1 MPKLYVLVGPPGVR
15 KSTWVRQN
23 LVDPHVVSY
32 DRAVDIVREPLGLRY
47 DDVAGA
53 RGAQF
58 RKEVEAVHREM
69 QKGAVESGKDIVVDM
84 TNMTVASRR
93 RALSVIRG
101 HEDEYEKI
109 AVFFDFLGAEAGVHA
124 AVKKRAE
131 EEGDKTLS
139 PEIVQG
145 MMDRFVMPTEAEGFD
160 KIVVVTPEHI
170 RELKIRQLLSTIVRE
185 TLLREARQ
193 APVAAYLRF
202 GDPRKVAG
210 GVSVIHDPYAYAY
223 AEEPALAAFE
233 PGETPPRLRS
243 EAGISAYPVVLEEPG
258 RIVFRIGN
266 GMRTFSHQLGDFL
279 MDRLMEDDI
288 WIFKARRIPGAM
300 GTDDEPLIDADTVR
314 RPQQITADNLYVTAL
329 DTGDPS
335 RDASR
340 AEKLT
345 DLLVPWDLMAY
356 HDMGYNEFFKRK
368 DVSREEIE
376 AYIARLRVK
385 FTRPEQVR
393 KINELEESWLAEWNE
408 DHSVNHH

>member
-1 MPKLYVLVGPPGVR
+1 MGKSSWIAQNVADPYVI
-15 KSTWVRQN
+15 
-23 LVDPHVVSY
+23 SY
-32 DRAVDIVREPLGLRY
+32 DSAVDIVREPLGLRY

-53 RGAQF
+53 GGQKQF
-58 RKEVEAVHREM
+58 RKEVEAVHKQMVRD
-69 QKGAVESGKDIVVDM
+69 AVGSGKDIVVDM
-84 TNMTVASRR
+84 TNMSARAR
-93 RALSVIRG
+93 QRALSAVRG
-101 HEDEYEKI
+101 HERVYEKV
-109 AVFFDFLGAEAGVHA
+109 AVVFDFQGAEKGVQA
-124 AVKKRAE
+124 AVAQRAARL
-131 EEGDKTLS
+131 GDKTLS
-139 PEIVQG
+139 PAIVQG
-145 MMDRFVMPTEAEGFD
+145 MMDRFEMPTEAEGFD

-170 RELKIRQLLSTIVRE
+170 RERKIRQLLSTIVRE
-185 TLLREARQ
+185 TLHLEGRQ

-223 AEEPALAAFE
+223 AEEPALAAFV

-266 GMRTFSHQLGDFL
+266 GIGTFSRQLGDFL

-288 WIFKARRIPGAM
+288 WIFKARRIPGVM
-300 GTDDEPLIDADTVR
+300 GTDDEPLIDADTVK
-314 RPQQITADNLYVTAL
+314 RPLKITADVLYVTDL

-345 DLLVPWDLMAY
+345 DLLIPWDLMAY
-356 HDMGYNEFFKRK
+356 HDMGYSEFFKRK

-376 AYIARLRVK
+376 VYIARLRVK
-385 FTRPEQVR
+385 FTRPEHVR
-393 KINELEESWLAEWNE
+393 KINELEESWLSEWDE
-408 DHSVNHH
+408 DH

>member
-1 MPKLYVLVGPPGVR
+1 
-15 KSTWVRQN
+15 
-23 LVDPHVVSY
+23 
-32 DRAVDIVREPLGLRY
+32 
-47 DDVAGA
+47 
-53 RGAQF
+53 
-58 RKEVEAVHREM
+58 
-69 QKGAVESGKDIVVDM
+69 M

-266 GMRTFSHQLGDFL
+266 GMGTFSRQLGDFL

-300 GTDDEPLIDADTVR
+300 GTDDEPLIDADTVK
-314 RPQQITADNLYVTAL
+314 RPLKITADDLYVTAL

-376 AYIARLRVK
+376 AYIARLRVR

-393 KINELEESWLAEWNE
+393 KINELEESWLAEWDE
-408 DHSVNHH
+408 DHGANHR